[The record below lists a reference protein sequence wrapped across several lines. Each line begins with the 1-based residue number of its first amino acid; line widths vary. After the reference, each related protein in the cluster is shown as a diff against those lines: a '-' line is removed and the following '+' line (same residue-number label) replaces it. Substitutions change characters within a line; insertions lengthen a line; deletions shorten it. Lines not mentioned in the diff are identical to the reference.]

1 MSPLTEPYIAF
12 MVFGSQ
18 DFEKFLQVFQY
29 DQPMIPNEQ
38 IRFQGTIVTELQRAA
53 KKPEEILDI
62 DVCKKSNCK
71 KPHRFWYMCKNG
83 VCWCSSDRQQE
94 NETWE
99 RMLTILPSVCAVF
112 T

>member
-38 IRFQGTIVTELQRAA
+38 IRFQGTIVTEL
-53 KKPEEILDI
+53 
-62 DVCKKSNCK
+62 
-71 KPHRFWYMCKNG
+71 
-83 VCWCSSDRQQE
+83 
-94 NETWE
+94 
-99 RMLTILPSVCAVF
+99 
-112 T
+112 